1 MTTWR
6 EVAHTRDDRE
16 LPNEGVEYITAA
28 DEERRRI
35 NRERQ
40 RRFRERVKAGAKIAV
55 YKPRQPGATK
65 PYARRTKVD
74 RGCNCTLI
82 EVERERDTAEA
93 RMMRAMGI
101 RCMIDTETGE
111 VLEIPDPMSDR
122 WRNAR
127 REMVETQ
134 DEVLGEIQ
142 NLLTTVEQ
150 AARMAAAGTMDRSRL
165 EEVERRLSYAYSTV
179 SAVLVEDT
187 QEWNPMAPVKQR
199 DDDLFS
205 WP

>member
-1 MTTWR
+1 MTQWR
-6 EVAHTRDDRE
+6 EITRTRDERE

-55 YKPRQPGATK
+55 YRPRQPGATK
-65 PYARRTKVD
+65 PYTRRTKID
-74 RGCNCTLI
+74 RGCNCTLMMA
-82 EVERERDTAEA
+82 EREQDTAEA

-111 VLEIPDPMSDR
+111 VLEIPDPLSER

-127 REMVETQ
+127 RELVETQ
-134 DEVLGEIQ
+134 DEVLREVESMAE
-142 NLLTTVEQ
+142 TVAQ
-150 AARMAAAGTMDRSRL
+150 AVRMSRAGTMDRSRL
-165 EEVERRLSYAYSTV
+165 CEVERTLAEVYQVVAETLAGEERV
-179 SAVLVEDT
+179 HDPMCGRED
-187 QEWNPMAPVKQR
+187 QAGEV
-199 DDDLFS
+199 FS

>member
-1 MTTWR
+1 MTAWR

-111 VLEIPDPMSDR
+111 VLEIPDPLSER

-127 REMVETQ
+127 REMAETQ
-134 DEVLGEIQ
+134 DEVLREVRD
-142 NLLTTVEQ
+142 LSETVEQ

-165 EEVERRLSYAYSTV
+165 EEVERMLAFAYSAVSTV
-179 SAVLVEDT
+179 LADGS
-187 QEWNPMAPVKQR
+187 QEYNPMAAGDRR
-199 DDDLFS
+199 DDDVFS

>member
-1 MTTWR
+1 MTAWR

-16 LPNEGVEYITAA
+16 LPDEGVEYITAA

-111 VLEIPDPMSDR
+111 VLEIPDPLSER

-127 REMVETQ
+127 REMAETQ
-134 DEVLGEIQ
+134 DDVLREVQDLSA
-142 NLLTTVEQ
+142 TVEQ
-150 AARMAAAGTMDRSRL
+150 AARMVMAGTMDRCRL
-165 EEVERRLSYAYSTV
+165 EEVERRLAQAYS
-179 SAVLVEDT
+179 AVAAMLVDSR
-187 QEWNPMAPVKQR
+187 QEYDPMAEAER
-199 DDDLFS
+199 SDDIFS